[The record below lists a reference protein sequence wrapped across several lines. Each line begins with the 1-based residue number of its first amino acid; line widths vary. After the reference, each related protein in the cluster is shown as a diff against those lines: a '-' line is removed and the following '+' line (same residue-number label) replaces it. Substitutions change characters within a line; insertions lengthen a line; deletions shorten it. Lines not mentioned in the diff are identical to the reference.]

1 MMKPNFW
8 IGTTKQ
14 FLYKKGREIMKKI
27 TTINPNLVMNEK
39 DMAAYLGIS
48 RYFLTE
54 LRKKHGLKCMIF
66 EGQHCIYYYLPVV
79 DEFFRSRSK
88 GLDTGI
94 PTLSEDTPITDTPG
108 NADKPAENNKA
119 EIGTATPFTTRILP
133 YKPMR
138 IV

>member
-1 MMKPNFW
+1 MHGMSEKTWESSIKMSSLEP
-8 IGTTKQ
+8 
-14 FLYKKGREIMKKI
+14 LYSGSNAFE
-27 TTINPNLVMNEK
+27 
-39 DMAAYLGIS
+39 
-48 RYFLTE
+48 
-54 LRKKHGLKCMIF
+54 KCMIF